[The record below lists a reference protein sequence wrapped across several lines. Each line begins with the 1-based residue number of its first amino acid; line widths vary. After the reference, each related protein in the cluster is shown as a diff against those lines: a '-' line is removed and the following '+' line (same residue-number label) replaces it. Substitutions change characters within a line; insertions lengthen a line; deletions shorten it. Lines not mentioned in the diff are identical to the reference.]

1 VLDVLN
7 SDVDSLCQNPVL
19 DTLVENDTDGS
30 TGDVKDTSGLT
41 VVDLVWHTLLHVTST
56 LNVNNVPDLVDGH
69 TLGDSEFTSLTEVP
83 CEHVPG
89 TPSKTMCTT
98 HDESV

>member
-1 VLDVLN
+1 MKRLHATAIFH
-7 SDVDSLCQNPVL
+7 CKRRAPAH
-19 DTLVENDTDGS
+19 
-30 TGDVKDTSGLT
+30 TGREGGRRVRKTANAY
-41 VVDLVWHTLLHVTST
+41 